1 MNGENTGH
9 QRTGPHPLCHPGE
22 RNEKQQYC
30 DAMPKNIDQML
41 RTRVHPEDLAI
52 EHMRNRSKRM
62 PVLGMDMR
70 ERPTNPVPA
79 QSRAHVWVVVDV
91 KRIVIV
97 DELMMKSL
105 AEDRPRNRDQK
116 NSDA

>member
-1 MNGENTGH
+1 VPENV
-9 QRTGPHPLCHPGE
+9 
-22 RNEKQQYC
+22 
-30 DAMPKNIDQML
+30 DQMVRAGIQAEQL
-41 RTRVHPEDLAI
+41 SI
-52 EHMRNRSKRM
+52 EHVRNRSEGM
-62 PVLGMDMR
+62 PVLGMHVR
-70 ERPTNPVPA
+70 ERPRDSVPA
-79 QSRAHVWVVVDV
+79 EPRSHVRVVVNV

>member
-1 MNGENTGH
+1 MNRENSGDERARPNTVSY
-9 QRTGPHPLCHPGE
+9 LCE
-22 RNEKQQYC
+22 QQEKQDRC
-30 DAMPKNIDQML
+30 NAMPEHVHQML
-41 RTRVHPEDLAI
+41 CARIQAEHLAI
-52 EHMRNRSKRM
+52 EHVRNRSERM
-62 PVLGMDMR
+62 PVLGMHVR
-70 ERPTNPVPA
+70 ERPRDSVPA
-79 QSRAHVWVVVDV
+79 EPRSHVRVVVNV